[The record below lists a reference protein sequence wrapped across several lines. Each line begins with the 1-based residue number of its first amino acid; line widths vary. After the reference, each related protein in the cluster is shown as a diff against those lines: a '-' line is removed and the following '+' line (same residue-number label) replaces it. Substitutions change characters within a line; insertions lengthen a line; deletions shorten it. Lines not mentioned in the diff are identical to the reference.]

1 MKKGRT
7 SGPFLLDGRAVDCIN
22 SRLEGRAEPPAPV
35 PLAKNRSLHSDGV
48 KVQGIGFV
56 LSDEEAKELL
66 LSDNRNSAVIWRYV
80 TGEDLNSLPHVNGAR
95 WVINFGDM
103 SEGEARAFAEPFRIV
118 EDRVKPYRDGLT
130 RQVHEACFWKF
141 WDRREGFFSR
151 CSRLQRVIVMSKLSK
166 YRAVTFGPVGHIYS
180 EKVKVFASDDAALFG
195 ILQSQAHDLWSLG
208 EGATTGETPAYS
220 GTKCFDTF
228 ALPLERTF
236 DSIRSPSAECYE
248 WREAYRVA
256 HALGLTDFYNRFHD
270 PDERDPEI
278 MKLRELHDTMDR
290 AVLYAYGWSD
300 IPTDCEFLL
309 DYEIDEEEWG
319 NKKKPWRYR
328 WPDEVRDEVLARLLE
343 LNAERAKEEARAGAA
358 AGGEKRGKRAPK
370 RAPDEAEKGTLF
382 LMNSTGRPSRE
393 IDGKGRTVR
402 ELLAGRKYSIDYY
415 QREYKWQQKQV
426 NELLDDLAAKFLESH
441 EEGNERSA
449 VADYSHYFLGSI
461 IISDKDGQKFII
473 DGQQRLTT
481 LTLLLI
487 FLQHQLEDVEQKG
500 QIADLIFSQK
510 YGKRSFNLD
519 IPERTACMEALYKG
533 EEFVDAD
540 APESV
545 ANILARYADL
555 EDHFPEEL
563 HGTAL
568 PYFVDWL
575 VENVH
580 LVEITAYSDGDAYTI
595 FETMN
600 DRGLSLAP
608 ADMLKGYL
616 LANIADTDKR
626 TRASRVWK
634 ERVHA
639 LAELGKDEDADG
651 IKSWLRSQYAENIRE
666 RRRGAAPQDFDLIGT
681 EFHRWVR
688 DHEDRLDLT
697 AVAEFARFIERDF
710 AFYGR
715 WYERLRHAAET
726 LTPGLECVHFNAQ
739 HNFTLQYPV
748 LLAPL
753 RVDDEEARALR
764 KLRVV
769 STYIDI
775 LIHRRIWNS
784 RAIDYSTVQ
793 YAMFLVMRDIR
804 GKTAAELATALRE
817 RLDAEPETFASND
830 SFRLHGANGRQIHR
844 LLARMTDYVETRS
857 GQASRYAEYIQR
869 GRKGYEIEH
878 IWADHAERHVDEFAH
893 PSEFQEYRNRIG
905 GLLLL
910 PKSFNASYGDLP
922 YGEKREHYDS
932 QNLFARSLHEQAYDH
947 NPGFSRF
954 IAESGLPFCAHREF
968 KKTDLDARQKLYQQL
983 AEQIW
988 SPERLAR
995 ESAS

>member
-1 MKKGRT
+1 MT
-7 SGPFLLDGRAVDCIN
+7 VT
-22 SRLEGRAEPPAPV
+22 V
-35 PLAKNRSLHSDGV
+35 RS
-48 KVQGIGFV
+48 
-56 LSDEEAKELL
+56 
-66 LSDNRNSAVIWRYV
+66 
-80 TGEDLNSLPHVNGAR
+80 
-95 WVINFGDM
+95 
-103 SEGEARAFAEPFRIV
+103 
-118 EDRVKPYRDGLT
+118 
-130 RQVHEACFWKF
+130 
-141 WDRREGFFSR
+141 
-151 CSRLQRVIVMSKLSK
+151 
-166 YRAVTFGPVGHIYS
+166 
-180 EKVKVFASDDAALFG
+180 
-195 ILQSQAHDLWSLG
+195 
-208 EGATTGETPAYS
+208 
-220 GTKCFDTF
+220 
-228 ALPLERTF
+228 
-236 DSIRSPSAECYE
+236 
-248 WREAYRVA
+248 
-256 HALGLTDFYNRFHD
+256 
-270 PDERDPEI
+270 
-278 MKLRELHDTMDR
+278 
-290 AVLYAYGWSD
+290 
-300 IPTDCEFLL
+300 
-309 DYEIDEEEWG
+309 
-319 NKKKPWRYR
+319 
-328 WPDEVRDEVLARLLE
+328 
-343 LNAERAKEEARAGAA
+343 
-358 AGGEKRGKRAPK
+358 
-370 RAPDEAEKGTLF
+370 
-382 LMNSTGRPSRE
+382 SRE

-426 NELLDDLAAKFLESH
+426 AELLDDLAAKFLESH

-487 FLQHQLEDVEQKG
+487 FLQHRLTDAEQRG

-533 EEFVDAD
+533 EEYPEAD
-540 APESV
+540 ALESII
-545 ANILARYADL
+545 NILARYAEL
-555 EDHFPEEL
+555 EDLFPEEL
-563 HGTAL
+563 AGAAL

-600 DRGLSLAP
+600 DRGLSLSP

-616 LANIADTDKR
+616 LANITDAEHR

-634 ERVHA
+634 LRVQA

-651 IKSWLRSQYAENIRE
+651 IKSWLRSQYAESIRE
-666 RRRGAAPQDFDLIGT
+666 RKRGAAPQDFDLIGT

-688 DHEDRLDLT
+688 DHEDSLGLSAT
-697 AVAEFARFIERDF
+697 AEFARFIERDF

-715 WYERLRHAAET
+715 WYERLRHAAEA

-753 RVDDEEARALR
+753 RVEDDEAAALR

-769 STYIDI
+769 AAYLDI
-775 LIHRRIWNS
+775 LIHRRIWNW
-784 RAIDYSTVQ
+784 RAIDYSTMQ

-804 GKTAAELATALRE
+804 DKNAAELAGLLRE
-817 RLDAEPETFASND
+817 RLDAETETFASND
-830 SFRLHGANGRQIHR
+830 RFRLHGMNGRQIHR
-844 LLARMTDYVETRS
+844 LLARMTDYIETRS
-857 GQASRYAEYIQR
+857 GQASHYAEYAQR

-878 IWADHAERHVDEFAH
+878 IWADHPERHTDEFAH

-922 YGEKREHYDS
+922 YAEKREHYDS
-932 QNLFARSLHEQAYDH
+932 QNLLARSLNERAYDH
-947 NPGFSRF
+947 NPGFRRF
-954 IAESGLPFCAHREF
+954 IDESGLPFRAHVEF
-968 KKTDLDARQKLYQQL
+968 RKADLDLRQELYRRL
-983 AEQIW
+983 AAQIW
-988 SPERLAR
+988 GPERLAR
-995 ESAS
+995 EVAS